1 MDLLKDDIKKIY
13 FKYLLSA
20 FGSALIVS
28 IYSIVDMAVVGQY
41 QGAEGTAALAVV
53 APIWNII
60 YSLGLF
66 MGVGGS
72 VIFSSIKGD
81 KNSDQKEANQYFT
94 ISLIGAT
101 ILSIVTTI
109 LIFAFEKQIL
119 TFFGATNDTLLY
131 LSQDYLKTIRFA
143 VPLFLFNQFLASYL
157 RNDNNPLLATIGV
170 LSGGL
175 FNVFGDIFF
184 TFTLNMGIFGA
195 GLATTIGSIVSFLIM
210 IIHFFTKRNTL
221 KLTKF
226 DHFFLKLGR
235 ITQSGFSTFIVDA
248 AMGILTILFNRQ
260 IMKYLNQDA
269 LSIYGTIITIS
280 TFVQC
285 CAYSVGQAA
294 QPIISI
300 NYGAKNSNRIKETL
314 KCAMI
319 SAIFFALLWTILS
332 LSAPN
337 IYIYIFIKP
346 TDNILSIAP
355 FIIRIYSLSF
365 LLLPINVFST
375 YYFQS
380 ILKPNIALI
389 ISIMRGILFSGA
401 LIMLLPLI
409 DSNAIWF
416 AMPITELLTFIFV
429 ITCLILSIKK
439 LPNNIEARKE

>member
-1 MDLLKDDIKKIY
+1 
-13 FKYLLSA
+13 
-20 FGSALIVS
+20 
-28 IYSIVDMAVVGQY
+28 
-41 QGAEGTAALAVV
+41 
-53 APIWNII
+53 
-60 YSLGLF
+60 

-94 ISLIGAT
+94 ISLIGAI

-143 VPLFLFNQFLASYL
+143 IPLFLFNQFLASYL

-195 GLATTIGSIVSFLIM
+195 GLATTIGSIISFLIM
-210 IIHFFTKRNTL
+210 IIHFFAKRNTL

-314 KCAMI
+314 KYAMI

-439 LPNNIEARKE
+439 LQNNIETIKE